1 MSPVLQLCNP
11 FQRTPSPHL
20 LLKKKDG
27 TRKQSCGSRRTLRE
41 NIMDSFVSTAVP
53 PVGVFHW
60 DRDVRQS
67 FQTRLGSVLIG
78 CSVGWFFRLRDTL
91 EGRDTAKQ
99 KHQSSQWRSSAHSKH
114 NTDLIFFCVCLCF
127 NGTLK
132 WTTTILNFATR
143 KTQY

>member
-11 FQRTPSPHL
+11 LQRTPICCS
-20 LLKKKDG
+20 KKKKKMEPESKAAAVG
-27 TRKQSCGSRRTLRE
+27 GE

-78 CSVGWFFRLRDTL
+78 CSVGWFFQLRDTL

-132 WTTTILNFATR
+132 WTRTILNFATR